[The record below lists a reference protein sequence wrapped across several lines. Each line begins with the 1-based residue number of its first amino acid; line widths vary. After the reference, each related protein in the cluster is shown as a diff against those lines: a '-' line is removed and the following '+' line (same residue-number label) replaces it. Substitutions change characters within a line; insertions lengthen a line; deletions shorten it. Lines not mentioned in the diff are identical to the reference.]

1 MSWTNSR
8 DAAQLRAASEKDT
21 PIQPATQERGEHT
34 PAVTAPPPASNVP
47 PPPEQVRRS
56 LDAAG
61 LNHRPILLAID
72 TDVSLAGEPCREWLV
87 VTHDHL
93 SAADE
98 GRVLRTVAWSEV
110 EQVRTVAGV
119 GGGSLQV
126 RCGSAWT
133 DLVRYSN
140 SLATRFHKV
149 SRVLAKARDDLAA
162 GLPVTLPA
170 FDGPLDPPRCP
181 SCSLRL
187 ANPEDSC
194 PRCLQK
200 GQILRRV
207 SRLLAPYARGA
218 VVLCL
223 LTLLGVVAELVPPK
237 LQQYMVDEILSAR
250 SGTVAGAAGP
260 EIGRAHV

>member
-1 MSWTNSR
+1 M
-8 DAAQLRAASEKDT
+8 
-21 PIQPATQERGEHT
+21 
-34 PAVTAPPPASNVP
+34 
-47 PPPEQVRRS
+47 RRS

-61 LNHRPILLAID
+61 LNHRPILLAVD
-72 TDVSLAGEPCREWLV
+72 TDVSLAGGPCREWLV

-98 GRVLRTVAWSEV
+98 HRVLRTVAWTDV

-126 RCGSAWT
+126 RSGAAWI

-140 SLATRFHKV
+140 ALATRFHKV

-162 GLPVTLPA
+162 GLPVALPA
-170 FDGPLDPPRCP
+170 FEGPLDPPRCP

-187 ANPEDSC
+187 VNVDDSC

-207 SRLLAPYARGA
+207 GQLLAPYARGS
-218 VVLCL
+218 
-223 LTLLGVVAELVPPK
+223 VA
-237 LQQYMVDEILSAR
+237 
-250 SGTVAGAAGP
+250 T
-260 EIGRAHV
+260 